1 MPFHH
6 YFTAI
11 FTAILAGVFS
21 IVASY
26 FATSFSGERNTTQKL
41 FEYRIE
47 SYVTFV
53 RKTEQQE
60 SPALSRLLS
69 FGSMI
74 QHVVTDSEMQLFEDR
89 ATEFLEK
96 YDTHHLY
103 WQFDSAIRPL
113 RLAGSTRVNKIC
125 NDIQLALMQHD
136 DEVQWP
142 DYSPEIAKRYD
153 HWKST
158 QESGSAYA
166 IEERIS
172 EEDRM
177 MIVAV
182 ALLMQALIDQLR
194 SEMALLN

>member
-1 MPFHH
+1 MPIHQ
-6 YFTAI
+6 YFMAV

-21 IVASY
+21 IVANY
-26 FATSFSGERNTTQKL
+26 FAANFSGERSATRKL

-53 RKTEQQE
+53 QKTDQQA

-69 FGSMI
+69 FGSMV
-74 QHVVTDSEMQLFEDR
+74 QHVVTDSEIQLFEDR
-89 ATEFLEK
+89 AAKFFEK

-103 WQFDSAIRPL
+103 WQFNSVITPL
-113 RLAGSTRVNKIC
+113 RLAGSKRVNKIC
-125 NDIQLALMQHD
+125 DDIQLALMQHD
-136 DEVQWP
+136 EEIQWP
-142 DYSPEIAKRYD
+142 DYSSDIVELYD
-153 HWKST
+153 RWKSA

-166 IEERIS
+166 IEEQIS
-172 EEDRM
+172 EEDRL

-194 SEMALLN
+194 SEIALLH